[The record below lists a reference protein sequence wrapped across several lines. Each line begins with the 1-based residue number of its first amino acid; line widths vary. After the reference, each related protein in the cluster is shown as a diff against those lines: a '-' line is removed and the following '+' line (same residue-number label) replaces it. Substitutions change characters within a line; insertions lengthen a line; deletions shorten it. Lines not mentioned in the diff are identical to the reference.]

1 MNNTID
7 KITTARETK
16 DNKKFL
22 DPKSN
27 KVNIK
32 IQDDKEKSPKRK
44 ADTECRNREFE
55 VKLKEREIFGTKNH

>member
-7 KITTARETK
+7 KITTNRDTK

-27 KVNIK
+27 KDNIK
-32 IQDDKEKSPKRK
+32 IRSLG
-44 ADTECRNREFE
+44 
-55 VKLKEREIFGTKNH
+55 VM